1 MGISAHVGHFEGLAG
16 RKNHCRAWAFF
27 RAFSK
32 VVWAGPENTEFDY
45 ILGKKWDMSFLFGHK
60 SGHFRRGRCRK
71 KAKYW
76 AFRAFS
82 SKIVVGRMS
91 GIFRQILGI
100 FGANLLV
107 TLSRTRFSKQK
118 QFSKSVSDDLNR
130 QWLTIVSFGIGTTV
144 TIFNP
149 GAGAH
154 QMPPI
159 PTGTPR
165 LLKKS
170 NFVAKRLLLKRP
182 KMAKKTIHRHL
193 LAL

>member
-16 RKNHCRAWAFF
+16 RKKHCRAWAFF

-32 VVWAGPENTEFDY
+32 VVWAGPKNTEFDY

-82 SKIVVGRMS
+82 SEIVVGRMS

-100 FGANLLV
+100 FRANHLV
-107 TLSRTRFSKQK
+107 TL
-118 QFSKSVSDDLNR
+118 QFSWLWAAGVETTRHVENAVSVQQTFFKICQSKN
-130 QWLTIVSFGIGTTV
+130 
-144 TIFNP
+144 IFFLYISGQFLSYKNDKW
-149 GAGAH
+149 
-154 QMPPI
+154 M
-159 PTGTPR
+159 
-165 LLKKS
+165 
-170 NFVAKRLLLKRP
+170 
-182 KMAKKTIHRHL
+182 
-193 LAL
+193 

>member
-32 VVWAGPENTEFDY
+32 VVWAGPKNTEFDY

-100 FGANLLV
+100 FRANLLV
-107 TLSRTRFSKQK
+107 TLTKSGNKHGDQQQK
-118 QFSKSVSDDLNR
+118 KENLGR
-130 QWLTIVSFGIGTTV
+130 E
-144 TIFNP
+144 
-149 GAGAH
+149 
-154 QMPPI
+154 
-159 PTGTPR
+159 
-165 LLKKS
+165 
-170 NFVAKRLLLKRP
+170 AKR
-182 KMAKKTIHRHL
+182 IQ
-193 LAL
+193 

>member
-82 SKIVVGRMS
+82 SEIVVGRMS

-100 FGANLLV
+100 FRANHLV
-107 TLSRTRFSKQK
+107 TLVTLH
-118 QFSKSVSDDLNR
+118 VSQL
-130 QWLTIVSFGIGTTV
+130 S
-144 TIFNP
+144 
-149 GAGAH
+149 
-154 QMPPI
+154 
-159 PTGTPR
+159 
-165 LLKKS
+165 S
-170 NFVAKRLLLKRP
+170 
-182 KMAKKTIHRHL
+182 
-193 LAL
+193 

>member
-16 RKNHCRAWAFF
+16 RKKRCRAWAFF

-32 VVWAGPENTEFDY
+32 VVWAGPKNTEFDY

-107 TLSRTRFSKQK
+107 TLLMLVETE
-118 QFSKSVSDDLNR
+118 
-130 QWLTIVSFGIGTTV
+130 
-144 TIFNP
+144 
-149 GAGAH
+149 
-154 QMPPI
+154 
-159 PTGTPR
+159 
-165 LLKKS
+165 
-170 NFVAKRLLLKRP
+170 
-182 KMAKKTIHRHL
+182 
-193 LAL
+193 

>member
-16 RKNHCRAWAFF
+16 RKKHCRAWAFF

-32 VVWAGPENTEFDY
+32 VVWAGPKNTEFDY

-100 FGANLLV
+100 FRANHLV
-107 TLSRTRFSKQK
+107 TLVETPQQPISMRRRRVGGQDPTSRMEDS
-118 QFSKSVSDDLNR
+118 
-130 QWLTIVSFGIGTTV
+130 GI
-144 TIFNP
+144 
-149 GAGAH
+149 
-154 QMPPI
+154 
-159 PTGTPR
+159 
-165 LLKKS
+165 LLEC
-170 NFVAKRLLLKRP
+170 
-182 KMAKKTIHRHL
+182 
-193 LAL
+193 